1 MSKAERRHMG
11 IDGAEKMSL
20 MPGCELRGEI
30 FTQRDGWVGCRFF
43 GTMVV
48 KGRLV
53 LSPSAEVQGV
63 LVAGS
68 IDVEQGAR
76 VEGICFVGPHG
87 IEEWKRY
94 LETRSAG

>member
-1 MSKAERRHMG
+1 MG
-11 IDGAEKMSL
+11 IDSAERMSL

-30 FTQRDGWVGCRFF
+30 FAQQDGWVGGRFF

-48 KGRLV
+48 RGRLV

-76 VEGICFVGPHG
+76 VEGMCFVGPHG
-87 IEEWKRY
+87 VEEWKRY
-94 LETRSAG
+94 QETESAG

>member
-1 MSKAERRHMG
+1 MKDIAAER
-11 IDGAEKMSL
+11 MSL

-30 FTQRDGWVGCRFF
+30 FAKRDGWVGGRFF

-48 KGRLV
+48 TGRLV
-53 LSPSAEVQGV
+53 LSPSAEVQGI

-76 VEGICFVGPHG
+76 VEGRCFVGPHG
-87 IEEWKRY
+87 LEEWNRFR
-94 LETRSAG
+94 ETRSAE